1 MHFHHFEKDIGL
13 LGSRGNRRAIFTVN
27 CKRLL
32 QDEEVYWCTVMAKE
46 LYFFLTK
53 SKSDSCVR
61 SKQVRFI
68 TIHFSRKVEH
78 STYTDRFALIP
89 LFVGYV
95 LSWTI
100 EIPQDDLWCG
110 VAKAALRRNYRP
122 WHCWSPC

>member
-1 MHFHHFEKDIGL
+1 MHLCRSFAYIGYCHRDENIKAILADIFSTIFVQFHHVERDIGL

-32 QDEEVYWCTVMAKE
+32 PDEEVYWCSVMAKE

-68 TIHFSRKVEH
+68 TIYFFKKKSIRIQVI
-78 STYTDRFALIP
+78 LID
-89 LFVGYV
+89 L
-95 LSWTI
+95 LSY
-100 EIPQDDLWCG
+100 PYL
-110 VAKAALRRNYRP
+110 
-122 WHCWSPC
+122 